1 MKKYLSIIVLVSI
14 PFLAKAQTRSIQ
26 QRLDSIHT
34 SVNTIATLEF
44 VKKMNEMVTNTYKL
58 YPTENNHISLL
69 LDTTNGKIK
78 LVQWNLDADNEFS
91 VVLND
96 EDLSDGISLGKKTE
110 RFELYPTKSIFQFL
124 LLDKITGN
132 MWHVQ
137 WGFEPENNLIRK
149 IQELF
154 N

>member
-137 WGFEPENNLIRK
+137 WGFDIKDRWVRK
-149 IQELF
+149 IQALF